1 MNVLI
6 NNYQIKNQNKNLRIL
21 IFIIEK
27 KIVKIL
33 IE

>member
-6 NNYQIKNQNKNLRIL
+6 NNYQIKNPNKNLRIL